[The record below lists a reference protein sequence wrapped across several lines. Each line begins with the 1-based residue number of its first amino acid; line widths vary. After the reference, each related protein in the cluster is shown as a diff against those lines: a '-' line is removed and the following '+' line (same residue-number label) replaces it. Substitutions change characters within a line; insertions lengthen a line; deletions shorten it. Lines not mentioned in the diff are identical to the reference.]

1 MRGVTKI
8 YLSNVAERAANVG
21 IKASDKK
28 WDHLENIH
36 TALDFRM
43 VFNYNV
49 YVSLQ
54 SARVLMHSAR
64 PKDLHTRAQKTTC
77 FYDCRRATKKAGGKA
92 YI

>member
-8 YLSNVAERAANVG
+8 YLSNVGERAANVG

-28 WDHLENIH
+28 MGSSRKH

-49 YVSLQ
+49 YVSLE